1 MNTTGSDAQSSD
13 LELDHHPEPVNF
25 SVSSRYS
32 LQPVPRIPS
41 LRLGDSKSFRDSFDG
56 DEVFSMHARSFSA
69 DFGGRMRSLTEGQTI
84 AFKPE
89 RASSLR
95 RTMISFD
102 SDADE
107 SSKAGEPS
115 IVQDGLS
122 IATASHD
129 ESNLESVEE
138 VDTPVVATGDHDTKT
153 TVFEENPKNSWIDIS
168 ESPHAAADV
177 MHTDGS
183 SSANNIGD
191 YPGTNTSSQE
201 RNSPPLAVSLE
212 VSPTLKHEA
221 SQSDSQVS
229 RLSEN
234 NDVLDAAS
242 PQLTIKPAM
251 QRLNPEIVNSTN
263 ESYRSPVSPP
273 LPQDRKLSIPEP
285 VNRRDSIISQISDIS
300 QDEMDRIR
308 EKFDE
313 DGIYAGL
320 REPSPTRSQVSDLT
334 DDEDDDDVDDAI
346 REKLDEAGFHSD
358 PEKDQLGN
366 FPRPPT
372 ASSNQQP
379 LRVVRMSKFSID
391 KKTLQ
396 NTEEETKRYSRFSF
410 EGEGN
415 TLAEA
420 AEEMLVNGHA
430 RRSGQIDHPSQD
442 ARVEES
448 QVPVTLCEDAPDEA
462 PPPFS
467 DNEAEFGED
476 RKEQQPQQ
484 QTPVYNDGNPDSRDR
499 KFLRAEGAQSPPG
512 YRPIQPLP
520 PSHID
525 TLWKTGRL
533 QDLRT
538 NRDSIA
544 SSSVSSMSNPNI
556 NQNAPRMTVS
566 PEPPVTGPPHS
577 QQRLSHNAKPTQPQN
592 LPRIDDVTGSER
604 PGWSMWANR
613 GRHQPLQQ
621 QHSSN
626 NGSGLSPPLP
636 SGSSSGRRDG
646 DSQHSGDSMAVQ
658 AAASRQD
665 LRTTPSPLMNS
676 SETAS
681 EQSNHAR
688 MSTQILSKVKLMGK
702 RTKGA
707 PAPAS
712 VPPLEVVEAKPVEK
726 RKEKKADGKK
736 GALSR
741 FGVSVSNWV
750 FSVLWLTISGY
761 F

>member
-1 MNTTGSDAQSSD
+1 MPSIFRAQRRQSWAVSTTVSDAQSSD
-13 LELDHHPEPVNF
+13 LELDHHPEPLDL

-69 DFGGRMRSLTEGQTI
+69 DFGGRMRSLTEGETI

-89 RASSLR
+89 RTSSLR
-95 RTMISFD
+95 RTMMSFD

-107 SSKAGEPS
+107 SSKAGDSS
-115 IVQDGLS
+115 IVQDSLS

-129 ESNLESVEE
+129 ENNLESVEE
-138 VDTPVVATGDHDTKT
+138 VNTPVTATGDYDTNT
-153 TVFEENPKNSWIDIS
+153 AMYEENPKESWIESS

-177 MHTDGS
+177 MHIDKS

-191 YPGTNTSSQE
+191 YPGTNTTSQE
-201 RNSPPLAVSLE
+201 RNSPPLAVSPE
-212 VSPTLKHEA
+212 GSPTLKHEA
-221 SQSDSQVS
+221 SQPDSQVS
-229 RLSEN
+229 RLSEKN
-234 NDVLDAAS
+234 NVIDAAS
-242 PQLTIKPAM
+242 PQLTIEPAM
-251 QRLNPEIVNSTN
+251 QRMNPVVVNSTD
-263 ESYRSPVSPP
+263 ESHRSPVSPP
-273 LPQDRKLSIPEP
+273 LHQDRKLSIPEP
-285 VNRRDSIISQISDIS
+285 ANRRDSIISQISEIS

-320 REPSPTRSQVSDLT
+320 RDPSPTRSQVSDLT
-334 DDEDDDDVDDAI
+334 GDEDDDDIDDAI

-358 PEKDQLGN
+358 PEKDQLVY

-379 LRVVRMSKFSID
+379 IRVVRMSKFSID

-396 NTEEETKRYSRFSF
+396 STEEETKRYSRFSF

-430 RRSGQIDHPSQD
+430 RRSGQTDYPSQG
-442 ARVEES
+442 ATVEES
-448 QVPVTLCEDAPDEA
+448 QVPVTLGEDALDEA

-467 DNEAEFGED
+467 DSDATFGED
-476 RKEQQPQQ
+476 RKERRSQQH
-484 QTPVYNDGNPDSRDR
+484 TSAYDDINPDSRDR
-499 KFLRAEGAQSPPG
+499 KSLRTEPPQSPPG
-512 YRPIQPLP
+512 YRSIQSPP

-525 TLWKTGRL
+525 NLWKTGRL
-533 QDLRT
+533 QDLHT

-556 NQNAPRMTVS
+556 NQNAPRMTIS
-566 PEPPVTGPPHS
+566 PEPPVTGTPHS
-577 QQRLSHNAKPTQPQN
+577 KQRLSHNAKPTQQQN

-626 NGSGLSPPLP
+626 SGSGLSPPLP

-646 DSQHSGDSMAVQ
+646 DSLHSGDSIAVQ

-665 LRTTPSPLMNS
+665 LRMTPSPLMNS

-681 EQSNHAR
+681 EHSNHAR
-688 MSTQILSKVKLMGK
+688 VSTQLLSKVKLMGK
-702 RTKGA
+702 RAKGA

-712 VPPLEVVEAKPVEK
+712 VQPVEVVEAKPIEK
-726 RKEKKADGKK
+726 KKEKKADGKK

-741 FGVSVSNWV
+741 FGVS
-750 FSVLWLTISGY
+750 F
-761 F
+761 